1 FINDEKT
8 MGFWFLCQPLYGAD
22 GQVEERMKSFLNT
35 DFPAGTILSILWFR
49 SPDIVRQMAEM
60 KMLRDETG
68 YRNPLMEAVINER
81 AEFLERGTLSPV
93 DKHMGQLFYD
103 LRIVITV
110 KMPIQEQ
117 FPTREDEIKIATY
130 QKKVR
135 SSLATIGMRPEVLDP
150 DRYLRVISSLVNWGE
165 TASWRQGPVTHER
178 NKPLCEQI
186 LDFDKDITVDRGHLK
201 IGETF
206 VKMLSAKRL
215 PESFYFGDALK
226 YAGDLRG
233 GNVALKQQYA
243 ICCNIYYPDSEK
255 EKHTLE
261 RKRGLA

>member
-1 FINDEKT
+1 MELITLKERSGRRYIDQDIRASSIFPVLAYDDDTDSFINDDKT
-8 MGFWFLCQPLYGAD
+8 MGFSFLCQPLYGAD

-49 SPDIVRQMAEM
+49 SPDIVRQMTEM
-60 KMLRDETG
+60 KMLREETG

-130 QKKVR
+130 Q
-135 SSLATIGMRPEVLDP
+135 
-150 DRYLRVISSLVNWGE
+150 
-165 TASWRQGPVTHER
+165 
-178 NKPLCEQI
+178 
-186 LDFDKDITVDRGHLK
+186 
-201 IGETF
+201 
-206 VKMLSAKRL
+206 
-215 PESFYFGDALK
+215 
-226 YAGDLRG
+226 
-233 GNVALKQQYA
+233 
-243 ICCNIYYPDSEK
+243 
-255 EKHTLE
+255 
-261 RKRGLA
+261 